1 MIKLVPHIVDIMKD
15 KVISDWK
22 ETVRSELYIS
32 FVDHHL
38 HAISIP
44 APGKGLLEEVTEKTI
59 DSFIYTN
66 NAVSAWYYNS
76 FQDGVGKIE
85 PSDAISGAIMY
96 SYIHKAQD
104 MYIVLKP
111 KMLHYS
117 RVSRIV
123 SELDGDICSGFFE
136 VIRNVDHTCELRI
149 KEGKPSDK
157 LHFIFLYDKETEKK
171 AKELERIILH
181 AYNKGGSSWTRD

>member
-1 MIKLVPHIVDIMKD
+1 M
-15 KVISDWK
+15 
-22 ETVRSELYIS
+22 LY
-32 FVDHHL
+32 
-38 HAISIP
+38 
-44 APGKGLLEEVTEKTI
+44 
-59 DSFIYTN
+59 SFI
-66 NAVSAWYYNS
+66 
-76 FQDGVGKIE
+76 
-85 PSDAISGAIMY
+85 
-96 SYIHKAQD
+96 HKEQD

-171 AKELERIILH
+171 AKELERIVLH
-181 AYNKGGSSWTRD
+181 AYDKGGKSWTKD